1 VIKRGNDHD
10 IVLTKEEFD
19 LVAGGTIPAGLS
31 GKLTP
36 TDMKALLGYVRRSAK
51 KEKSRTRNPLANAET
66 ALKLGPRAVMYKIL
80 NANNVATLSDPTTD
94 HEELYIYN
102 TTTGIYE
109 RGEEKIKEMATQI
122 YISEWSKAFRDVT
135 AQISD
140 SRTASEIVKRCLRI
154 REGLEKLLTDG
165 PKGDKFDEVLK
176 QIRVETYTSADQ
188 FNPPTHIPFKNGLL
202 NVSTWELQMHN
213 PTTIYT
219 WRIEANL
226 QHDRINSIN
235 LNDAPLFRDFL
246 RKTFESKDIPLILQ
260 YGGYS
265 LFPDFPRQMILW
277 IVGRPRIGKGTFSR
291 VLWGL
296 NPHGACAVAFEKLI
310 MAENRFAFQNIRNK
324 NLLIDPEVRRKLRR
338 GETLDFGN
346 INRLFGGDPLDVEKK
361 GKTPETYISKAKG
374 LFIANLP
381 LPKFDNEPFLARVL
395 LVKTQDRNITNS
407 ERIANLDSILLE
419 KEADQIATLF
429 VRYLKILS
437 KNNWNFL
444 NEKSTDEVMAQW
456 ELFSDAVI
464 FYIEDAIVE
473 DETSQLKVE
482 DVYASFVEW
491 SRKKGIPTMARQ
503 SFVAAFGKHF
513 RKKNAGPRGRRYY
526 VFTGCDF
533 TGTVFEVEHAK
544 PFSKTLE
551 NTDFQEHDGVCS
563 TSVPI
568 LELEKEK
575 EKVNREYV
583 QKLDTGELRSGEPK
597 NKAPCDNKSV
607 INLQQEFPN
616 DDTSQHSIVNGKP
629 RDSGVQSEKYPMTE
643 KEGKLFVEQLLGL
656 GYHIDPDTGPN
667 IDRKYFKIG
676 VVGMRSLSAD
686 QRGKL
691 EHILDQEHFKLFNSG
706 GLGIFW
712 YVRPLAR
719 DTGGKPQ

>member
-1 VIKRGNDHD
+1 MSVDVFK
-10 IVLTKEEFD
+10 KETSVDKALRDSGAISKID
-19 LVAGGTIPAGLS
+19 LVN
-31 GKLTP
+31 
-36 TDMKALLGYVRRSAK
+36 
-51 KEKSRTRNPLANAET
+51 EAET

-109 RGEEKIKEMATQI
+109 RGEEKIKELATQI
-122 YISEWSKAFRDVT
+122 YISEWSKAFRDVNE
-135 AQISD
+135 QLSN
-140 SRTASEIVKRCLRI
+140 SSTASEIVKRCLRI
-154 REGLEKLLTDG
+154 REGLEKFLTDG

-176 QIRVETYTSADQ
+176 QIRVETYTPADQ

-213 PTTIYT
+213 PATIYT

-226 QHDRINSIN
+226 QHDRINSIS

-246 RKTFESKDIPLILQ
+246 LKTFESPDIPLILQ

-265 LFPDFPRQMILW
+265 LFPDFPRQMMLW

-291 VLWGL
+291 VLLGL
-296 NPHGACAVAFEKLI
+296 NPNGAGAISFEKLV

-361 GKTPETYISKAKG
+361 GRTPETYISKAKG

-381 LPKFDNEPFLARVL
+381 LPKVDNEPFLARVL
-395 LVKTQDRNITNS
+395 LVKAQDRTITNL
-407 ERIANLDSILLE
+407 ERVANLDFILLE

-503 SFVAAFGKHF
+503 SFVTAFGKHF
-513 RKKNAGPRGRRYY
+513 RKKNAGPRGKRYY

-533 TGTVFEVEHAK
+533 TGAVFEVEHAK
-544 PFSKTLE
+544 TFSKTLE

-568 LELEKEK
+568 PELEKEK
-575 EKVNREYV
+575 EKVNKEYV
-583 QKLDTGELRSGEPK
+583 QKLNTGELRSGEPK
-597 NKAPCDNKSV
+597 KKAPCDNKPV
-607 INLQQEFPN
+607 FNLNREFPQN
-616 DDTSQHSIVNGKP
+616 DTAQPSIINANPVKS
-629 RDSGVQSEKYPMTE
+629 DVQSQEYSITE
-643 KEGKLFVEQLLGL
+643 EDGKLIIDQLLNL
-656 GYHIDPDTGPN
+656 GYHIDPNSGPD
-667 IDRKYFKIG
+667 ISRRYYKIG
-676 VVGMRSLSAD
+676 VLGLGSIPAD
-686 QRGKL
+686 KREKL
-691 EHILDQEHFKLFNSG
+691 ENVMAKENFELHNQG
-706 GLGIFW
+706 TLGTLW
-712 YVRPLAR
+712 YKRPLAK
-719 DTGGKPQ
+719 TSKGGEP